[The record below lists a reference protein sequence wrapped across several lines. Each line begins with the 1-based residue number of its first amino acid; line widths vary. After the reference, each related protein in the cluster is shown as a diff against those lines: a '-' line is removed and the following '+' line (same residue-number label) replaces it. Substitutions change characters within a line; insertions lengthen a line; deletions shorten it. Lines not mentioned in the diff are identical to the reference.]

1 MGVLWHCFTYGT
13 FIATMVFVV
22 IFPINLPTLNSTKQ
36 LLQAILLHRFRLEVV
51 PGAAGKVEEIPWT
64 KNDMN

>member
-1 MGVLWHCFTYGT
+1 MTLFYLRYIHSHHGFRRNFSH
-13 FIATMVFVV
+13 
-22 IFPINLPTLNSTKQ
+22 LPTLNSTKQ

>member
-1 MGVLWHCFTYGT
+1 
-13 FIATMVFVV
+13 MVFVV